1 MIRFR
6 SATACLSLAIL
17 PLLAACNPGADLAPI
32 AEYHN
37 QGYRLGGGDQVRI
50 ITFGEDQLTGNF
62 RVDDRGNI
70 ALPLLG
76 DVKAEG
82 STPEQLSSLVSSEL
96 RRRKLLQDPSVAV
109 EVAAYRPVF
118 VLGEVAKPGQY
129 PYQPGMTMLTT
140 VAVAGGFTYRGVQDY
155 ASVVRTAGD
164 QAHAGK
170 VTPLSFIA
178 PGDVINVFERRF

>member
-1 MIRFR
+1 MKPV
-6 SATACLSLAIL
+6 SAALACLGITSMLG
-17 PLLAACNPGADLAPI
+17 ACAPGSNLKPI
-32 AEYHN
+32 SEYSN

-50 ITFGEDQLTGNF
+50 ITFGEDQLTGDF

-76 DVKAEG
+76 NVKAEG
-82 STPEQLSSLVSSEL
+82 STPEGLSSSISAEL

-109 EVAAYRPVF
+109 EVVAYRPVF
-118 VLGEVAKPGQY
+118 VLGEVAKPGEY

-140 VAVAGGFTYRGVQDY
+140 VAIAGGFTYRGIQDY
-155 ASVVRTAGD
+155 ASVVRTTGNSAE
-164 QAHAGK
+164 QGK
-170 VTPLSFIA
+170 LTPLSFVA